1 MKQLQLLAL
10 CIFTFFQMAA
20 AQHSGPAIKGTV
32 VTSDRQAVPGISV
45 RIEGTGFGAISDN
58 KGEFIF
64 KKLKPGTYVLQLS
77 AVGISNQHQT
87 VVVTEGNTAT
97 ADFTIQETATE
108 LETVLVN
115 ASRRNK
121 YVIKSSDYVART
133 PLKNLENPQVYTTIS
148 SELIKDQVV
157 VDYRDAFRNAAGVN
171 SLEQVSNGRTS
182 AFIRGF
188 RTGNYMR
195 NGLVASQLT
204 ATEVANLER
213 IEIIKGP
220 SGTLFGSSAISYGGV
235 VNRITKKPY
244 ETASTELAFTGG
256 SFGLN
261 RLTIDMNTPL
271 NKEKTALFRLN
282 AARHSVG
289 SFQENGF
296 QTNYFIA
303 PTFQY
308 KASERLTLSVDMEL
322 YNNYGTNTG
331 IGFTPN
337 MVAYPTVKSYKQLEN
352 IYNRTFSSDDLT
364 STLKGYTFFAKADYK
379 ISSQWS
385 LSAIYNY
392 AGVNA
397 KDQLQFTPTILRGDS
412 ISRTVQRYS
421 HSYYNHNAQLNF
433 NGDVNIAHMRHRILI
448 GGDMVQS
455 VTNPTY
461 IKRFIY
467 DSISMSGATPYITRD
482 KVDQRLSQLQPANT
496 GVFTSNT
503 YNFGIYASDVINLTE
518 RLLVMLAVRYD
529 KVDAKGT
536 NYLLTNTTAGRFTKS
551 TFSPKAGIVYQLIKD
566 KVSVFGNYLNGFNYS
581 SSTDKEGKLFNPER
595 ANQWE
600 GGIKTDLVDGK
611 LAATVS
617 YYNIEVSDKLRT
629 NPTDPNFMIQDGT
642 QLSKGLE
649 VEINASPVP
658 GLNIIAGYA
667 YNKSRY
673 TKSNANIEGK
683 TPARAPGNMAN
694 GWISYQLQRG
704 ALKGLRVGAGVN
716 YQSDNWYDDINTF
729 TIPEFLVFNSVV
741 SYDFPQWRLYF
752 RLDNITSEKYWGPWG
767 NAQAPRNF
775 AAGVAF
781 KF

>member
-10 CIFTFFQMAA
+10 CIFSFFRMAV
-20 AQHSGPAIKGTV
+20 AQNTAPAIRGNV
-32 VTSDRQAVPGISV
+32 VTSDNQPVPGISI
-45 RIEGTGFGAISDN
+45 RIEGSSFGTISDD
-58 KGEFIF
+58 KGEFLF
-64 KKLKPGTYVLQLS
+64 KKLKPGTYQLLLS
-77 AVGISNQHQT
+77 AVGIGNQQQS
-87 VVVTEGNTAT
+87 VQVTAGGTAT
-97 ADFTIQETATE
+97 AKFIIQETATE
-108 LETVLVN
+108 LENVLVN
-115 ASRRNK
+115 AGRRNK
-121 YVIKSSDYVART
+121 YAIKSSDYVARM

-148 SELIKDQVV
+148 AELIKDQVI
-157 VDYRDAFRNAAGVN
+157 VDYRDAFRNVAGVN

-204 ATEVANLER
+204 ATEVANLEK

-220 SGTLFGSSAISYGGV
+220 SGTLFGSSSISYGGV
-235 VNRITKKPY
+235 VNRVTKKPF
-244 ETASTELAFTGG
+244 ETASTEIAFTGG

-261 RLTIDMNTPL
+261 RITVDMNTPL
-271 NKEKTALFRLN
+271 NKQKTTLFRLN
-282 AARHSVG
+282 AARHSAG

-303 PTFQY
+303 PSFQY
-308 KASERLTLSVDMEL
+308 KVNDKLTLSADMEL

-331 IGFTPN
+331 IGFTPSAA
-337 MVAYPTVKSYKQLEN
+337 AYPGMKSYEGLNN
-352 IYNRTFSSDDLT
+352 IYKRTFSSDDLT

-385 LSAIYNY
+385 ASLVYTY

-397 KDQLQFTPTILRGDS
+397 KDQLQFTPTLLRGDS
-412 ISRTVQRYS
+412 VSRTVQRYA
-421 HSYYNHNAQLNF
+421 HSYYNNNAQLNF
-433 NGDVNIAHMRHRILI
+433 NGDLNIAHMRHRILI

-461 IKRFIY
+461 IKRFVY
-467 DSISMSGATPYITRD
+467 DTVAINGVAPYITRD
-482 KVDQRLSQLQPANT
+482 KIDQRLAQLSPTSA
-496 GVFTSNT
+496 FKSNT
-503 YNFGIYASDVINLTE
+503 YNFGIYASDLVNLTE
-518 RLLVMLAVRYD
+518 NLMVMLAVRYD

-536 NYLLTNTTAGRFTKS
+536 TSFITNATTGAYTKS
-551 TFSPKAGIVYQLIKD
+551 TFSPKAGLIYQVVKD

-581 SSTDKEGKLFNPER
+581 TSTDKNGKLFNPER

-600 GGIKTDLVDGK
+600 GGVKTELLDGK
-611 LAATVS
+611 LAATIS
-617 YYNIEVSDKLRT
+617 YYNIKVSDKLRT
-629 NPTDPNFMIQDGT
+629 NPDDVNFQIQDGT

-649 VEINASPVP
+649 VEVNSSPIP

-667 YNKSRY
+667 YNKSEY
-673 TKSNANIEGK
+673 TKSNANIQGK
-683 TPARAPGNMAN
+683 TPARAPGSIAN
-694 GWISYQLQRG
+694 GWISYQLQQG
-704 ALKGLRVGAGVN
+704 VLKGLRLGAGVN
-716 YQSDNWYDDINTF
+716 YQSNSWYDDVNTF

-752 RLDNITSEKYWGPWG
+752 RLDNISNEKYWGPWG